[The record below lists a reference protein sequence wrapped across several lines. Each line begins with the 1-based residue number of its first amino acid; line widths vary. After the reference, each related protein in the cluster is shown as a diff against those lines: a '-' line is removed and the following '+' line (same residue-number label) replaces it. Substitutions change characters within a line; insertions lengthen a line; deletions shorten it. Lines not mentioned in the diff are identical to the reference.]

1 ARLAGLGVLRRL
13 VRGALEVRVAEA
25 AAPAPRQHDAL
36 ARLGDLAEEGTR
48 GRVLRHGAERDTE
61 DDVAGALARLH
72 RALAG
77 LAVAREVVAVVA
89 EVEERV
95 EVGVAFEEDRAAL
108 AAVAAVGP
116 AARL

>member
-1 ARLAGLGVLRRL
+1 
-13 VRGALEVRVAEA
+13 
-25 AAPAPRQHDAL
+25 
-36 ARLGDLAEEGTR
+36 
-48 GRVLRHGAERDTE
+48 ERDTE

-89 EVEERV
+89 EGEERV

-116 AARL
+116 AARLVLGPAEVGRARPALPAADGDGDVIDELHGFRTAEGVMRDEQRARGW